1 MYSQNFE
8 VKCGEI
14 AEKLLKSAINVTITF
29 LASMFGQ
36 LMGNMIWDKICKL
49 REKNKKEQEQQVAVK
64 EEVK

>member
-1 MYSQNFE
+1 MMYSQYFE
-8 VKCGEI
+8 VKCSEI

-49 REKNKKEQEQQVAVK
+49 REKRKQEKKE
-64 EEVK
+64 EEK